1 MWLRKAIF
9 CFASGAMG
17 LHKMCR
23 TMEGAGLCE
32 SCPLWF
38 GALTFGHFAVSEKY
52 VDKILFIADEV
63 QTFFHLKM
71 YLYK

>member
-23 TMEGAGLCE
+23 NMEGAGLCE

-63 QTFFHLKM
+63 QTFFHLKN